1 MCQATVPPAPP
12 AAAASGGRWTIPAL
26 GSIVTAVN
34 GFLKESSLEARQSK
48 ERLVGAGAGK
58 SALGAPADD
67 GRLTL
72 EAVARHHSE
81 GDAWIVV
88 QGQVSAWKGE
98 GSGRGGELSGLHQT
112 RAKRRR
118 RFFVAPREGA
128 KTDRRSRARLPPAEP
143 GLAQHHSPNV
153 GWLPHDPG
161 MPWGECRVQG
171 APAHR
176 QA

>member
-12 AAAASGGRWTIPAL
+12 AADASGGRWTIPAL

-58 SALGAPADD
+58 SARGAPADD
-67 GRLTL
+67 GRLSL

-88 QGQVSAWKGE
+88 QGQVSTWKGE
-98 GSGRGGELSGLHQT
+98 GSGRGGELSALQ
-112 RAKRRR
+112 KRERSDVVG
-118 RFFVAPREGA
+118 FSSPRE
-128 KTDRRSRARLPPAEP
+128 RARKPI
-143 GLAQHHSPNV
+143 
-153 GWLPHDPG
+153 D
-161 MPWGECRVQG
+161 
-171 APAHR
+171 APAH
-176 QA
+176 ASLLPSPGAPSTILPMWTS